1 MPMLVRPKKSFLRDS
16 KRFWIADR
24 LVSGR
29 CAINTK
35 PNPVEVLAIGEL
47 RSDFACVVK
56 PPEEAAVLLIPHHV
70 LEKIDAVL
78 HNRHKVVFHLRLAQ
92 HHLRRDPR
100 HPSLKDRE
108 LAIARRPLPIAREM
122 RVETTVLI
130 IYST

>member
-1 MPMLVRPKKSFLRDS
+1 MPMLIRPEKPFLRES
-16 KRFWIADR
+16 KCSWIADG
-24 LVSGR
+24 LVCG
-29 CAINTK
+29 CCPINTK
-35 PNPVEVLAIGEL
+35 SNPIEVLAIGEH

-108 LAIARRPLPIAREM
+108 LAIAWRPLPVAREM
-122 RVETTVLI
+122 RVETTVLM
-130 IYST
+130 IY